1 MSHEWIRDGRNV
13 TAVLTGQIWY
23 SKNSRYLPATRD
35 LRRLDAVGHPASNRV
50 KSMQFSM
57 LAQSPRV
64 CCFGLFWYI
73 FIALF
78 VFSIFSTVVF
88 FVFSTCKE
96 LLHRFFEMF
105 RQHFDL
111 DAEPGSEKSY
121 LQPFLRV
128 DARGFHHPCHATAGQ
143 TEHLAGGKWLQR
155 HSWKS
160 LQVPQFANFGTSV
173 LSRSNL
179 SIRAWTGADKSGIQP
194 SFQLDRHKVQTII

>member
-1 MSHEWIRDGRNV
+1 MSHEWIHDGRNQEHDGCFDV
-13 TAVLTGQIWY
+13 FFKKTP
-23 SKNSRYLPATRD
+23 SRYLPATRD
-35 LRRLDAVGHPASNRV
+35 LRRLDAVGPPASRV
-50 KSMQFSM
+50 KSMFV
-57 LAQSPRV
+57 A
-64 CCFGLFWYI
+64 F
-73 FIALF
+73 F
-78 VFSIFSTVVF
+78 VFSVFSTVVF

-105 RQHFDL
+105 RKHFER

-143 TEHLAGGKWLQR
+143 TEHLTGGKWLQR

-173 LSRSNL
+173 LTRSNL